1 MSIRYSVPATPVDRR
16 PEPRVWPRADS
27 SPGTCMALQGS
38 LQELRLGD
46 VVQTV
51 LQAGNRGLLRVRSA
65 GRRAVLYLSP
75 EGVRLLEPAPLDER
89 VIVEAFVRRGTITD
103 EAVARAQAVT
113 GGKAPLD
120 GLG

>member
-1 MSIRYSVPATPVDRR
+1 
-16 PEPRVWPRADS
+16 
-27 SPGTCMALQGS
+27 MALQGR
-38 LQELRLGD
+38 LKDLRLGD

-51 LQAGNRGLLRVRSA
+51 LTAGNRGLLRVRSA

-103 EAVARAQAVT
+103 EVVARAQAVT

-120 GLG
+120 GLVTGGSIPAEEDRKSTRLNSSHRCISYAVF